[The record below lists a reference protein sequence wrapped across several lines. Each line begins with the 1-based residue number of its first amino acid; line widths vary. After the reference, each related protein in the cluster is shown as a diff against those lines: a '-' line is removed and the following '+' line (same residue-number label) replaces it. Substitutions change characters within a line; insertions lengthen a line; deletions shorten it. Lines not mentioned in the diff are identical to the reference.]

1 MNRYFL
7 CLMVGLL
14 SWVLA
19 GNGEWSVLAQENE
32 APAAKKEDAP
42 TTKKKTTKKKTIKK
56 KSTAKNADE
65 GEEESANP
73 QKTSRKAVKKQESE
87 ANEAVREEKLMEEAQ
102 QEVAEAPTEETT
114 EKAEE
119 TLTTVATPED
129 VAEETAPEEMAE
141 ESTEEEAATSRRE
154 RRCKLVNPGTKPGE
168 QETITVNKVKYT
180 FCWCP
185 AGTFAMGSGEEE
197 LGHTAA
203 EKQHEVKISKGFWML
218 KTEVT
223 QGMYQ
228 NLMGKNPSYF
238 SPEGFGRDRVRQDGK
253 PMDTKDF
260 PVERVSWKEAQT
272 FCEEFSAQAG
282 AVFTLPTEAQWEY
295 ACRAGTTT
303 PYYTGNEVKRTEA
316 NYNLPGKEGNLDR
329 TEKVGSFGENA
340 WRLCD
345 MMGNV
350 SEWCS
355 DFYDAEYYANS
366 PATDP
371 QGPENGSG
379 SHVLRGGNWNSIP
392 YYCRSASRNFL
403 NANYN
408 YGHYYDGFRIVCV
421 AGGDAAEETQE
432 AIAEQEENLEENLEE
447 NSEEEE

>member
-19 GNGEWSVLAQENE
+19 GNGELSVLAQENE
-32 APAAKKEDAP
+32 APAAEKEDTPAAKKK
-42 TTKKKTTKKKTIKK
+42 TTRKKTTKKKSTKK
-56 KSTAKNADE
+56 KAEADE
-65 GEEESANP
+65 EEEAAKP
-73 QKTSRKAVKKQESE
+73 KRATRKAVKKDDAAAQE
-87 ANEAVREEKLMEEAQ
+87 AAEEETLMEEAE
-102 QEVAEAPTEETT
+102 QEVADAPTEEM
-114 EKAEE
+114 EEAAEE
-119 TLTTVATPED
+119 TLKTVETPEE

-141 ESTEEEAATSRRE
+141 ESTEEAVSETPRRG
-154 RRCKLVNPGTKPGE
+154 RRCKLVNPGTEAGE

-185 AGTFAMGSGEEE
+185 AGKFQMGSPEDEP
-197 LGHTAA
+197 GHTAA
-203 EKQHEVKISKGFWML
+203 EKQHEVTISKGFWML

-228 NLMGKNPSYF
+228 SLMGKNPSYF
-238 SPEGFGRDRVRQDGK
+238 SPEGFGRNSVRQDGK

-260 PVERVSWKEAQT
+260 PVERVSWNDAQV
-272 FCEEFSAQAG
+272 FCETFSEQAG
-282 AVFTLPTEAQWEY
+282 ATFTLPTEAQWEY

-303 PYYTGNEVKRTEA
+303 PYYTGSEVKRSDA

-329 TEKVGSFGENA
+329 TEKVGSFGENP

-350 SEWCS
+350 SEWCN
-355 DFYDAEYYANS
+355 DLYDAEYYNNS

-371 QGPENGSG
+371 TGPEGGSG
-379 SHVLRGGNWNSIP
+379 SHVLRGGNWNAVP

-421 AGGDAAEETQE
+421 AGEDAAEATQE
-432 AIAEQEENLEENLEE
+432 AMEETVEEVED
-447 NSEEEE
+447 SEE